1 MSLTA
6 NKALRVFGIL
16 ILATSMTG
24 CSMLKNIGGGGKNK
38 EKFSPDKE
46 RIAIL
51 TGENNLEVDAT
62 LANTPV
68 VLPNAYRNKSWTQTG
83 GNASKAIYHLEIGDK
98 LTQVWRRNIGNGN
111 GNYQRLAA
119 GPVAAGGVVY
129 AMDIDADVTA
139 VDLATGRI
147 LWTKDL
153 DNKKEK
159 SKVGFGGGVAY
170 WNGSVYATTGYGYIV
185 SLDAKSGS
193 ENWRYDGSIPLR
205 NAPTVTDGRLF
216 AVTQDNRIL
225 AFDANTGTEIWDQV
239 GITETATMYGAASPA
254 IDGETIVVALSSG
267 ELMALRTQNGRLLW
281 QDSLSR
287 TNRLT
292 PLATLADIDASPV
305 IDRGRVYAV
314 SHAGRMVSIDMRSG
328 QRAWEGNV
336 ASVNTPLI
344 AGDYGFVVTVDAEIA
359 CIALTDGRIRWTSQI
374 QKFEDQKKRRGLIS
388 WTAPVLAGDRLFIAS
403 SHGYL
408 LSISPYTGEVLS
420 GKKLS
425 GGVTT
430 PPIVVDGTLV
440 LLNEDGDLIAF
451 R

>member
-1 MSLTA
+1 MSLTVKNA
-6 NKALRVFGIL
+6 ISIFGVL
-16 ILATSMTG
+16 ILATTLTG
-24 CSMLKNIGGGGKNK
+24 CSMFKGSKK
-38 EKFSPDKE
+38 QVTFSPDKE

-51 TGENNLEVDAT
+51 TGESNLEVDAM
-62 LANTPV
+62 LAGTPV
-68 VLPNAYRNKSWTQTG
+68 VLPNAYRNKSWAQTG
-83 GNASKAIYHLEIGDK
+83 GNTSKAIYHLEIADK

-111 GNYQRLAA
+111 SKYRRLAA
-119 GPVAAGGVVY
+119 GPVSADGVVY

-139 VDLATGRI
+139 VDLESGRT
-147 LWTKDL
+147 LWSVDL
-153 DNKKEK
+153 DDDNEK

-185 SLDAKSGS
+185 SLDAKTGTQT
-193 ENWRYDGSIPLR
+193 WRYDGSIPFR
-205 NAPTVTDGRLF
+205 NAPTIADGRLF
-216 AVTQDNRIL
+216 TVTQDNRIL
-225 AFDANTGTEIWDQV
+225 AFDATTGDEIWDQA
-239 GITETATMYGAASPA
+239 GITESATMYGAASPA
-254 IDGETIVVALSSG
+254 IDGETLIVALSSG

-287 TNRLT
+287 TSRLT

-314 SHAGRMVSIDMRSG
+314 SHAGRMVSIDMRTG

-344 AGDYGFVVTVDAEIA
+344 AGDFGFVVTVDAEIA
-359 CIALTDGRIRWTSQI
+359 CIALADGRVRWASQI
-374 QKFEDQKKRRGLIS
+374 QKFEDQEKRRGLIS

-408 LSISPYTGEVLS
+408 LTISPYTGEVLS
-420 GKKLS
+420 GTKLRS
-425 GGVTT
+425 GVNT
-430 PPIVVDGTLV
+430 PPIVVDGTLI
-440 LLNEDGDLIAF
+440 LLSEDGDLIAY